1 MLYQMFI
8 TILSISLKKS
18 RHEQAFLLDLELFLP
33 TQLSMFLFDL
43 LKIFENVL

>member
-1 MLYQMFI
+1 MLYQMLI

-18 RHEQAFLLDLELFLP
+18 RHEQAFLLDRVLFLP